1 MVARLPKMLEGTTG
15 HALFA
20 GPLSRRYAVDPAPVR
35 DGRRYQAPASWLG
48 VALICGA
55 IPAAHAEN
63 WRITPTLAVTETLTN
78 NLYLNSTNRTSD
90 LVTGITPGISID
102 GKGGRASLRLS
113 YAFTEQIYA
122 RESSSNGHQNALT
135 AIGTL
140 EAIDDWLYIDATGSI
155 SQQYLSAFGA
165 ISPSNAN
172 VNRNQ
177 TETSSYSI
185 SPYIKG
191 RFLTST
197 EYFLRYKGTTT
208 SSQSGLAPD
217 LNSSEWVGRVNGLTG
232 WGPLSWAL
240 DASNVRSDY
249 SRGQDYEATRY
260 GLTLTY
266 RINPQWRV
274 SLIGGQESNN
284 YVSLHQ
290 ETHNTS
296 GYGFVWTPGPRTELS
311 ATQNRRFFGDG
322 YDVSFSH
329 RMPLSMVTYRASRNV
344 SFQPAGVGY
353 TGQGSNF
360 DAFYAIIAASNP
372 GMAPDAVR
380 EQVTQVLQARG
391 LPADGTVVN
400 GYLNDRPN
408 LQTLQQLSFA
418 LLGARNT
425 VTLNMTESEQ
435 QPLGLANGV
444 TNDYSLSNRT
454 LQRGVGLIWGH
465 QLTGL
470 STLSLSL
477 TQQRSISYL
486 ENVPDSKT
494 QGAYLLWSTRISP
507 KTQANIGARRV
518 IADGASSYTE
528 SALTGALSHSF

>member
-1 MVARLPKMLEGTTG
+1 
-15 HALFA
+15 
-20 GPLSRRYAVDPAPVR
+20 
-35 DGRRYQAPASWLG
+35 
-48 VALICGA
+48 
-55 IPAAHAEN
+55 
-63 WRITPTLAVTETLTN
+63 
-78 NLYLNSTNRTSD
+78 
-90 LVTGITPGISID
+90 
-102 GKGGRASLRLS
+102 
-113 YAFTEQIYA
+113 
-122 RESSSNGHQNALT
+122 
-135 AIGTL
+135 
-140 EAIDDWLYIDATGSI
+140 
-155 SQQYLSAFGA
+155 
-165 ISPSNAN
+165 
-172 VNRNQ
+172 
-177 TETSSYSI
+177 
-185 SPYIKG
+185 
-191 RFLTST
+191 
-197 EYFLRYKGTTT
+197 
-208 SSQSGLAPD
+208 
-217 LNSSEWVGRVNGLTG
+217 
-232 WGPLSWAL
+232 
-240 DASNVRSDY
+240 
-249 SRGQDYEATRY
+249 
-260 GLTLTY
+260 
-266 RINPQWRV
+266 
-274 SLIGGQESNN
+274 
-284 YVSLHQ
+284 
-290 ETHNTS
+290 
-296 GYGFVWTPGPRTELS
+296 
-311 ATQNRRFFGDG
+311 
-322 YDVSFSH
+322 
-329 RMPLSMVTYRASRNV
+329 MVTYRASRNV

-494 QGAYLLWSTRISP
+494 QAAYLLWSTRISP